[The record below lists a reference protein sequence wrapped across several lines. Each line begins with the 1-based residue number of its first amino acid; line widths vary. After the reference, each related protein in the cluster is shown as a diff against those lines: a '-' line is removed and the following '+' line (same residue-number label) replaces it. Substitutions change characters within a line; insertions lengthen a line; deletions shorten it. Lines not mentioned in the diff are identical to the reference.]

1 MTKFLSRAARAVRN
15 AFVADQVTERFLEKT
30 YVDVRRSARHWGA

>member
-1 MTKFLSRAARAVRN
+1 MTKFLHRAAHAVRN
-15 AFVADQVTERFLEKT
+15 AFVADQATERFLEKT